1 MLIKLRDIVL
11 YSVLLK
17 PEHWEGG
24 QTDTKIYWWI
34 WPSNSKQYKVHQK
47 GIIFLKITYHQAIS
61 LMRFLKCWVSQWNL
75 LNTWVKYTLY
85 MCMGSN
91 YPNEKKPIYITLKDF
106 NHRSPKIC
114 PLIYL
119 WHFVTLRPSIA
130 FVIKS
135 SNGGK
140 LIRSPYQFPAG
151 IARPHWT
158 QSLTRTLINSD
169 LFSFNRLHFWR
180 QGLDWKCLWYIKSV
194 GSF

>member
-91 YPNEKKPIYITLKDF
+91 YPNEKKPILITLKDF

-114 PLIYL
+114 TLIYL
-119 WHFVTLRPSIA
+119 WHFCNPEALNSFCNKIVKWRKVDKVSLSIPCWHRPAPLNPVFDKHSDQLWSFLFQPVTFLRTELGLEMS
-130 FVIKS
+130 VIHQQC
-135 SNGGK
+135 
-140 LIRSPYQFPAG
+140 R
-151 IARPHWT
+151 
-158 QSLTRTLINSD
+158 
-169 LFSFNRLHFWR
+169 
-180 QGLDWKCLWYIKSV
+180 
-194 GSF
+194 